1 LVHKKGFLKELVSKH
16 RGVVEKRCVCHTRCP
31 RFAPPVIPM
40 LPIMKNRSEK
50 RKRKENENK
59 AEKTRFYF
67 FALEMQKCFKMT

>member
-1 LVHKKGFLKELVSKH
+1 VPYKMSKV
-16 RGVVEKRCVCHTRCP
+16 R
-31 RFAPPVIPM
+31 PPVIPM